1 MIDDF
6 GLHPKEPP
14 FDPLS
19 VVLFK
24 ALQVVAFLFFM
35 AFLAIAQQK
44 AEGKVDSKAE
54 FFISMTWPDNHPDDF
69 DLFVQDPLGNV
80 VWYRRRDIG
89 FMSLERDNR
98 GSVNDFI
105 LVGGE
110 KVRSTARQE
119 LVSIRG
125 IVAGE
130 YTVNIYHFTAQTD
143 LPVPVTVTVDKLNP
157 RVSVVAKKTLDMVGA
172 RVERTAAR
180 FTLDAKGEVVSTS
193 NVERSVLESFFDRGW
208 NKGPQ

>member
-6 GLHPKEPP
+6 RLRPNEAP

-24 ALQVVAFLFFM
+24 ALQVVAFLFFV
-35 AFLAIAQQK
+35 AFLAISQQK
-44 AEGKVDSKAE
+44 EDGKVDSKAE
-54 FFISMTWPDNHPDDF
+54 FFISMTWPDDHRDDF
-69 DLFVQDPLGNV
+69 DLFVQDPVGNV

-98 GSVNDFI
+98 GSANDFM

-110 KVRSTARQE
+110 KVRSSARQE

-130 YTVNIYHFTAQTD
+130 YTVNVYHFSAQTD
-143 LPVPVTVTVDKLNP
+143 SPVPVTVTVDKLNP
-157 RVSVVAKKTLDMVGA
+157 RVSVVAKRTLEMAGA

-180 FTLDAKGEVVSTS
+180 FTLDAKGDVVSTS
-193 NVERSVLESFFDRGW
+193 NVERSVLETFFDRSW
-208 NKGPQ
+208 NKGSL